1 MWLFQSLALWVWVGS
16 GKEGFADGRS
26 LPGRRLPREKA
37 LTLPLPFP
45 PESRFP
51 GKNMERLDL
60 EPLGALGL
68 SGYSSLRSAEL
79 GGAVASQ
86 GSAFIYLCLNFKA
99 LCIPL

>member
-16 GKEGFADGRS
+16 GK
-26 LPGRRLPREKA
+26 A
-37 LTLPLPFP
+37 LTLPLSFP

-51 GKNMERLDL
+51 GKNMERMDL

-86 GSAFIYLCLNFKA
+86 GSAFHLFMFELQGFMYSTLNFLFFTQDELKVF
-99 LCIPL
+99 

>member
-1 MWLFQSLALWVWVGS
+1 MAFSVSCSVGL
-16 GKEGFADGRS
+16 GGEWEGFADGRS
-26 LPGRRLPREKA
+26 LPGRRLPQEKA
-37 LTLPLPFP
+37 LTLPLSFP